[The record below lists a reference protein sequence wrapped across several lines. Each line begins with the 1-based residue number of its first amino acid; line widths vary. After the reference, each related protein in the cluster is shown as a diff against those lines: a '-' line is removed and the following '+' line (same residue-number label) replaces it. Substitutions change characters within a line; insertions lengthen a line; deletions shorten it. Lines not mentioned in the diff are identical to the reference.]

1 MVYMFFF
8 SLVFMVFHVSL
19 VLRFCLLNRWGSQS
33 KCDHR
38 SCIPC
43 VVSWTDMCISMSCKI
58 TRILQYEYILLSKI
72 TLNRTEYRQ
81 TFTQYYQNY
90 FTYAIF
96 FIGLSSLRNS
106 LIVSKFKDKLMY
118 HTRSSMSIV
127 SFTFSSCHVVN
138 SEFTVCIGV
147 NTTFTFTQ

>member
-1 MVYMFFF
+1 MFFF

-58 TRILQYEYILLSKI
+58 IRILQSKI

-90 FTYAIF
+90 FFYF
-96 FIGLSSLRNS
+96 FIGLSTLRNS

-118 HTRSSMSIV
+118 HTRFSMSIV